1 MLRLAPDE
9 PGWEAVVETV
19 CLALAEDIGPG
30 DISSALTILPGA
42 HATGEM
48 VAKQD
53 GVLAGIAVAGECFHH
68 LQEKVLWEPLVKDAD
83 EFRRG
88 DALARVS
95 GDARG
100 LLAAE
105 RCALNFVQ
113 RLSGVAT
120 LTQAFVAQIAGT
132 KARIVDTRK
141 TTPGLRLL
149 EKAAVLAGGGSNHR
163 YALYDGIMLK
173 DNHIAVAGGV
183 ISAIEAA
190 RRGAPHTLKVEVEAA
205 TLAQVREAL
214 SAGAD
219 VIMLDNMDCATMR
232 EAVGLIGGRA
242 LVEASGNVS
251 LETVRDIAETGVDL
265 ISVGKLT
272 HSAPAIDIS
281 LKLRMGSA

>member
-1 MLRLAPDE
+1 MLRLSPEEA
-9 PGWEAVVETV
+9 GWEAVVETV

-30 DISSALTILPGA
+30 DITSALTIPPGA
-42 HATGEM
+42 HATGRM
-48 VAKQD
+48 LAKQD
-53 GVLAGIAVAGECFHH
+53 GVVAGIEVAGECFRH
-68 LQEKVLWEPLVKDAD
+68 LQEQVSWEPLVKDGA
-83 EFRRG
+83 EFKRG
-88 DALARVS
+88 DVLARVA
-95 GDARG
+95 GDARS

-113 RLSGVAT
+113 RLSGIAT
-120 LTQAFVAQIAGT
+120 LTRSFVSQVAGT

-163 YALYDGIMLK
+163 YALYDGILLK

-183 ISAIEAA
+183 IPAVQAA

-205 TLAQVREAL
+205 TLPQVQEAL
-214 SAGAD
+214 EAGAD
-219 VIMLDNMDCATMR
+219 IIMLDNMDCATMR

-242 LVEASGNVS
+242 IVEASGNVS
-251 LETVRDIAETGVDL
+251 LETVRGIAETGVDL

-272 HSAPAIDIS
+272 HSAPATDIS
-281 LKLRMGSA
+281 LKLQVG

>member
-1 MLRLAPDE
+1 MLRLVPAE

-19 CLALAEDIGPG
+19 YLALAEDIGPG
-30 DISSALTILPGA
+30 DITSALTIPPGA
-42 HATGEM
+42 QATGEM
-48 VAKQD
+48 LAKQD
-53 GVLAGIAVAGECFHH
+53 GVLAGIEVAGACFHY
-68 LQEKVLWEPLVKDAD
+68 LQEQVSWEPLVKDGA

-88 DALARVS
+88 GVLARVT
-95 GDARG
+95 GDARA

-113 RLSGVAT
+113 RLSGIAT
-120 LTQAFVAQIAGT
+120 LTHSFVAQIAGT

-141 TTPGLRLL
+141 TTPGLRVL

-163 YALYDGIMLK
+163 YALYDGILLK

-183 ISAIEAA
+183 IPAIEAA

-205 TLAQVREAL
+205 TLEQVREAL
-214 SAGAD
+214 TAGAD

-232 EAVGLIGGRA
+232 EAVALIGGRA
-242 LVEASGNVS
+242 VVEASGNVS
-251 LETVRDIAETGVDL
+251 LDTVREIAETGVDL

-272 HSAPAIDIS
+272 HSSPATDIS
-281 LKLRMGSA
+281 LKLRVG

>member
-1 MLRLAPDE
+1 MLRLSAAE
-9 PGWEAVVETV
+9 PGWEAVVGTV

-30 DISSALTILPGA
+30 DISSALTIPLGA

-48 VAKQD
+48 IAKQD
-53 GVLAGIAVAGECFHH
+53 GVLAGIEVAGECFRH
-68 LQEKVLWEPLVKDAD
+68 LQEQVSWEPLVKDAD
-83 EFRRG
+83 VFRQG
-88 DALARVS
+88 DPLARVS
-95 GDARG
+95 GDARA

-120 LTQAFVAQIAGT
+120 LTRAYVSQVAGT
-132 KARIVDTRK
+132 KAHIVDTRK

-163 YALYDGIMLK
+163 YALYDGILLK

-183 ISAIEAA
+183 TLAVESA

-214 SAGAD
+214 QTEAD

-232 EAVGLIGGRA
+232 EAVELIAGRA
-242 LVEASGNVS
+242 VVEASGNVS

-281 LKLRMGSA
+281 LKLRVA